1 MATALEFLVTGLLLG
16 LAQGLSPGPLIT
28 LIFSETL
35 KYGKKEGIKIAVSP
49 LITDSLIILLVLLV
63 LSSFAQYNLVLGV
76 ISLLGA
82 GYLIYLGIENLRA
95 KMERFEVDVAE
106 KGAFKRGIIANLLS
120 PHPYLFWLS
129 IGGPKILEGLSIQVS
144 ASALFIIGLYASL
157 VGSKI
162 AVALLVDK
170 SRTFVNSKYYVYII
184 QALGIVL
191 IIFALLFVIDGMK
204 LMELL

>member
-49 LITDSLIILLVLLV
+49 LITDSLIVLLVLLV

-82 GYLIYLGIENLRA
+82 GYLIYLGIENLRV

-170 SRTFVNSKYYVYII
+170 SRTFANSKYYAYII

>member
-49 LITDSLIILLVLLV
+49 LVTDSLIVLLVLLV

-144 ASALFIIGLYASL
+144 ASVLFIIGLYASL

-170 SRTFVNSKYYVYII
+170 SRTFVNSRYYAYII